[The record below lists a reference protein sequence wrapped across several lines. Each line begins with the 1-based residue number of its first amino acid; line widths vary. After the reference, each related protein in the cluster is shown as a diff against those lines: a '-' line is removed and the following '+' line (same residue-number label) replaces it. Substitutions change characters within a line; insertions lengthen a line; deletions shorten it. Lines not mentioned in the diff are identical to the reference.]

1 MSLIVPGTSESPDP
15 GNRWLR
21 SAPRVDI
28 KELVTLL
35 GAELDAIVLA
45 EPISK
50 GEVSAAEALVRDA
63 ICEKYLLFNQ
73 G

>member
-1 MSLIVPGTSESPDP
+1 MDFSEY
-15 GNRWLR
+15 
-21 SAPRVDI
+21 
-28 KELVTLL
+28 
-35 GAELDAIVLA
+35 AELDAIALA

-50 GEVSAAEALVRDA
+50 GEVSAAEAEALVRDA

>member
-1 MSLIVPGTSESPDP
+1 MLGPSGSPGPD
-15 GNRWLR
+15 NRWLR
-21 SAPRVDI
+21 SAPGVDI

-35 GAELDAIVLA
+35 GAELDAIALA

-50 GEVSAAEALVRDA
+50 GEVSAAEAEALVRDA